1 MYVDAQTLITAGAV
15 LAALTAFVTLGWK
28 LFVWINHQK
37 EQDQEITNIKAQH
50 KKDIDDLK
58 DQHAKD
64 IAEVKAMHH
73 NESQKVGYIDKAYYK
88 YYTRVGSIVHT
99 PKWKN
104 YYDFAFAEKRRLE
117 FINSTTI
124 FTEEEKAY
132 LSKLV
137 AETFLSKARRANK
150 KARTREEKAK
160 SRELLKVLPIIPKEC
175 KLKFK
180 SRFYRKLLKFLY

>member
-37 EQDQEITNIKAQH
+37 EQDQEITDIKAQH

-73 NESQKVGYIDKAYYK
+73 KDTEGIQEEQTVVVYGLLACLKGLAAQGCNGPVSEAID
-88 YYTRVGSIVHT
+88 RI
-99 PKWKN
+99 
-104 YYDFAFAEKRRLE
+104 EKH
-117 FINSTTI
+117 I
-124 FTEEEKAY
+124 
-132 LSKLV
+132 
-137 AETFLSKARRANK
+137 NK
-150 KARTREEKAK
+150 KAHGQE
-160 SRELLKVLPIIPKEC
+160 
-175 KLKFK
+175 
-180 SRFYRKLLKFLY
+180 